1 MAYIG
6 RGLDNGVRNQFVYAA
21 TQGQTAFTG
30 ADSDGKTLAMT
41 DILYTDC
48 YQNGVKLKPTTDYT
62 VSLTTLTLISAASL
76 NDVINIVSFDIFA
89 VPDTVPASTGGTFNG
104 GIGATT
110 GTFSGDVEIGTSA
123 DFGDTFNVSGTGHLS
138 NNVTLSRQGND
149 AGSTGLIFEK
159 TRNTSVNGNTV
170 VQSGDQ
176 LGYVAFRGNDGDQF
190 LDGAYILG
198 FVDGTPGNNDMPTR
212 MSFHTTADG
221 ASSPTERMRITS
233 AGNVGIGETD
243 PDSTLTVKGAAHTN
257 FQVKSNSESTKAFI
271 QTVQDSDVRIGSSTN
286 HPVAFYQNGGEVMRI
301 SANGSGKRFTM
312 GTTSPLN
319 GGGAMASFVFSGAQG
334 VFISTVNQSGGQC
347 MGFVHQQSSVVGSIN
362 ITSSATQYATSSD
375 YRLKEN
381 VDYTWDATTRL
392 KQLKPARFN
401 FIADDT
407 NTLVDG
413 FIAHEVSSIVPE
425 AVTGAKDAMAVETRY
440 TADDVETQ
448 GDTPSKNVGDP
459 KTYSSSKIDSQ
470 GIDQSKLVP
479 LLVKALQEQQ
489 IVIESLT
496 TRITA
501 LEAE

>member
-6 RGLDNGVRNQFVYAA
+6 KGLDNGVRNQFVYAA

-41 DILYTDC
+41 DILYVDC

-76 NDVINIVSFDIFA
+76 NDVVDIVSFDIFA

-104 GIGATT
+104 GITATA
-110 GTFSGDVEIGTSA
+110 GTFNGTGGQITTDNSGHITSKQSLDVATAGGRFIGKSNRGELGQIAIEQTANSTDGGYIRFATSA
-123 DFGDTFNVSGTGHLS
+123 S
-138 NNVTLSRQGND
+138 
-149 AGSTGLIFEK
+149 GST
-159 TRNTSVNGNTV
+159 
-170 VQSGDQ
+170 
-176 LGYVAFRGNDGDQF
+176 
-190 LDGAYILG
+190 
-198 FVDGTPGNNDMPTR
+198 
-212 MSFHTTADG
+212 
-221 ASSPTERMRITS
+221 SPTDRMRIDGT
-233 AGNVGIGETD
+233 GNVGIGETD

-413 FIAHEVSSIVPE
+413 FLAHEVSSIVPE
-425 AVTGAKDAMAVETRY
+425 AITGAKDAMAVETRY

-448 GDTPSKNVGDP
+448 GDDPSKNVGDP

-479 LLVKALQEQQ
+479 LLVKTIQEL
-489 IVIESLT
+489 EA
-496 TRITA
+496 RITA

>member
-6 RGLDNGVRNQFVYAA
+6 KGLDNGVRNQFVFAA
-21 TQGQTAFTG
+21 TQGQTSFSG
-30 ADSDGKTLAMT
+30 SDSDGKTLAMT

-76 NDVINIVSFDIFA
+76 NDVINIVAFDIFG

-110 GTFSGDVEIGTSA
+110 GTFTGNLASTSSGVITNSLITSSTNQYA
-123 DFGDTFNVSGTGHLS
+123 EQLFQDGNAGYALQIRSDNAQSTGTGSFLINDRDTGTFPVVIKEGNASNTLVLS
-138 NNVTLSRQGND
+138 
-149 AGSTGLIFEK
+149 GS
-159 TRNTSVNGNTV
+159 
-170 VQSGDQ
+170 
-176 LGYVAFRGNDGDQF
+176 
-190 LDGAYILG
+190 
-198 FVDGTPGNNDMPTR
+198 
-212 MSFHTTADG
+212 
-221 ASSPTERMRITS
+221 
-233 AGNVGIGETD
+233 NVGIGETD

-479 LLVKALQEQQ
+479 LLVKTIQEL
-489 IVIESLT
+489 EA
-496 TRITA
+496 RITA

>member
-6 RGLDNGVRNQFVYAA
+6 KGLDNGVRNQFVYAA

-62 VSLTTLTLISAASL
+62 VSSTTLTLVNAASL
-76 NDVINIVSFDIFA
+76 NDVINIVSFDTFA

-104 GIGATT
+104 AISATSYGAVSGTT
-110 GTFSGDVEIGTSA
+110 GTFT
-123 DFGDTFNVSGTGHLS
+123 
-138 NNVTLSRQGND
+138 
-149 AGSTGLIFEK
+149 
-159 TRNTSVNGNTV
+159 
-170 VQSGDQ
+170 
-176 LGYVAFRGNDGDQF
+176 
-190 LDGAYILG
+190 
-198 FVDGTPGNNDMPTR
+198 
-212 MSFHTTADG
+212 
-221 ASSPTERMRITS
+221 
-233 AGNVGIGETD
+233 GNVGIGTASPAHNLEIVSTASGSVNDTLQIRNNATASGTGSRIRFINSTDANSDTNGASIASIRTGNDNDLAFETENAERMRID
-243 PDSTLTVKGAAHTN
+243 SSGTVFYGCTALPDGSADGVSLASTQSQRRFSINAT
-257 FQVKSNSESTKAFI
+257 SNSNQI
-271 QTVQDSDVRIGSSTN
+271 L
-286 HPVAFYQNGGEVMRI
+286 FYNG
-301 SANGSGKRFTM
+301 NGLVGNINTSG
-312 GTTSPLN
+312 
-319 GGGAMASFVFSGAQG
+319 
-334 VFISTVNQSGGQC
+334 
-347 MGFVHQQSSVVGSIN
+347 
-362 ITSSATQYATSSD
+362 SATNYVTSSD

-381 VDYTWDATTRL
+381 VDYTWDATARL

-401 FIADDT
+401 FKVDADT
-407 NTLVDG
+407 TVDG
-413 FIAHEVSSIVPE
+413 FLAHEVSSIVPE
-425 AVTGAKDAMAVETRY
+425 AITGAKDAMAVETRY

>member
-62 VSLTTLTLISAASL
+62 VSLTTLTLISAASV
-76 NDVINIVSFDIFA
+76 NDVINIVAFDIFA

-110 GTFSGDVEIGTSA
+110 GTFSGA
-123 DFGDTFNVSGTGHLS
+123 VSGTTGTFS
-138 NNVTLSRQGND
+138 GNVAVTGVQTITANGAHINLDTPSSGQNAWVTWKD
-149 AGSTGLIFEK
+149 NGSAKWEVNKSTTHDFNIYSYAASANVLIFK
-159 TRNTSVNGNTV
+159 PDGKILLGTTTVNGNGGLTV
-170 VQSGDQ
+170 VPN
-176 LGYVAFRGNDGDQF
+176 ADGD
-190 LDGAYILG
+190 
-198 FVDGTPGNNDMPTR
+198 
-212 MSFHTTADG
+212 TANLVWNKT
-221 ASSPTERMRITS
+221 A
-233 AGNVGIGETD
+233 
-243 PDSTLTVKGAAHTN
+243 
-257 FQVKSNSESTKAFI
+257 
-271 QTVQDSDVRIGSSTN
+271 GSSTGALILN
-286 HPVAFYQNGGEVMRI
+286 HSGSYKGGI
-301 SANGSGKRFTM
+301 SYSSSG
-312 GTTSPLN
+312 TSFN
-319 GGGAMASFVFSGAQG
+319 
-334 VFISTVNQSGGQC
+334 
-347 MGFVHQQSSVVGSIN
+347 
-362 ITSSATQYATSSD
+362 TSSD
-375 YRLKEN
+375 YRVKEN

-401 FIADDT
+401 FISDDT

-413 FIAHEVSSIVPE
+413 FLAHEVSSIVPE
-425 AVTGAKDAMAVETRY
+425 AITGTKDAMTAQVLYVE
-440 TADDVETQ
+440 DDVLPEGKSI
-448 GDTPSKNVGDP
+448 GDVKEASVPD
-459 KTYSSSKIDSQ
+459 YQ

-489 IVIESLT
+489 VVIESLT

>member
-6 RGLDNGVRNQFVYAA
+6 RGLDNGVRNQFVFAA
-21 TQGQTAFTG
+21 TQGQTSFSG
-30 ADSDGKTLAMT
+30 SDSDGKTLAMT

-62 VSLTTLTLISAASL
+62 VSSTTLTLISAASL

-110 GTFSGDVEIGTSA
+110 GTFTGAISTIAGTITTA
-123 DFGDTFNVSGTGHLS
+123 S
-138 NNVTLSRQGND
+138 NEED
-149 AGSTGLIFEK
+149 ALLIE
-159 TRNTSVNGNTV
+159 
-170 VQSGDQ
+170 Q
-176 LGYVAFRGNDGDQF
+176 A
-190 LDGAYILG
+190 
-198 FVDGTPGNNDMPTR
+198 DGTDVGSLRINNG
-212 MSFHTTADG
+212 SFIIKG
-221 ASSPTERMRITS
+221 KNASSPVQIQTHDGNEDIEVDPDGFIKMETAGSERLRIDAS
-233 AGNVGIGETD
+233 GNVGIGETD

-479 LLVKALQEQQ
+479 LLVKTIQEL
-489 IVIESLT
+489 EA
-496 TRITA
+496 RITA